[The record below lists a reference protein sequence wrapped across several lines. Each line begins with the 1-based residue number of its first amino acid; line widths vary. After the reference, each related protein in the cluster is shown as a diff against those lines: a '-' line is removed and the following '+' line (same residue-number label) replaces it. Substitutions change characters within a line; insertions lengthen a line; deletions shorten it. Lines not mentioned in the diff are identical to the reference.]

1 MKKYI
6 ERNNQIEMV
15 WKITYES
22 RLFQHM
28 ILVRGTENEM
38 RDYLESEFGY
48 IGRYSACTQQELD
61 AAEILNIPVYIAPK
75 L

>member
-48 IGRYSACTQQELD
+48 VGRYSACTQQELD
-61 AAEILNIPVYIAPK
+61 AAEILSIPIYIAPK